1 MTRESIRDAGLRAVV
16 LNLPQAVEQAAPLLG
31 GEGMGERVTLRAG
44 DALTDD
50 LGTDAFDLIML
61 SLVHHF
67 DDATN
72 RSLVARAARAL
83 RPGGLLLIGVRR
95 GVSRAWLWQAQALV
109 SHRP

>member
-1 MTRESIRDAGLRAVV
+1 
-16 LNLPQAVEQAAPLLG
+16 
-31 GEGMGERVTLRAG
+31 MGERVTLRAG

-50 LGTDAFDLIML
+50 LGTDAFDLILML

-83 RPGGLLLIGVRR
+83 RPGALLLIGVRR